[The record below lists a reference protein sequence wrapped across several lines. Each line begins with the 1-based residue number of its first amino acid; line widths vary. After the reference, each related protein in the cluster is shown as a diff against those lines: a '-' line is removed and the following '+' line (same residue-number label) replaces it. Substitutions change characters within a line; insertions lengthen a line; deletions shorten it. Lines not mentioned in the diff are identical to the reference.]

1 MFELQHAPSSGS
13 EAEGEASENPEVQA
27 KPSPEGED
35 PENSA
40 SQSESLSENE
50 MDQQQMEALFSDN
63 GHVVALRNFKKKSEI
78 ASLPLSYSRGITSNH
93 HAGFWWMSM
102 RLDSFQGR
110 LARLTAIQQISSGRH
125 EFLQLGQSSQPKPWA
140 GPFGLS

>member
-63 GHVVALRNFKKKSEI
+63 GHVVALRNFKKKIRDSISAFELFKRNHVEPSWGVLVDVH
-78 ASLPLSYSRGITSNH
+78 ASG
-93 HAGFWWMSM
+93 
-102 RLDSFQGR
+102 
-110 LARLTAIQQISSGRH
+110 
-125 EFLQLGQSSQPKPWA
+125 
-140 GPFGLS
+140 